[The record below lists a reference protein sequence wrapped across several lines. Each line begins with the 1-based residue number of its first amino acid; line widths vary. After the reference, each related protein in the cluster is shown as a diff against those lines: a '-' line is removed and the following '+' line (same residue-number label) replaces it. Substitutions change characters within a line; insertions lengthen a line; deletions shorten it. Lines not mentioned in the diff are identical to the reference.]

1 MDFQRSLMNQINPI
15 RILLV
20 DDDSLMLFALEKI
33 IQKYHDLQVVG
44 RVRNGHEALAFVQ
57 ETQPDVVLLDIEMPH
72 MNGIECLQQIHS
84 QYPAIIVILLTT
96 FAEDQYIID
105 GLANGA
111 QSYLL
116 KTTPFEYLGQ
126 HIRDAINGTFVMPAP
141 IAAKLA
147 TLLQQK
153 KNFHEQSLNPLFF
166 QKYEM
171 TRTEQQVVN
180 LLAKRLA
187 NPEIAEQLNITVGT
201 VKNHLITIF
210 TKLYVHNRQDAITL
224 IETYL
229 H

>member
-1 MDFQRSLMNQINPI
+1 MNQPNQI

-33 IQKYHDLQVVG
+33 IQMYRDLQVVG
-44 RVRNGHEALAFVQ
+44 RVRNGHEALTFLQ
-57 ETQPDVVLLDIEMPH
+57 ENKAEVVLLDIEMPY
-72 MNGIECLQQIHS
+72 MNGIECLQQIRSLH
-84 QYPAIIVILLTT
+84 PAIIVILLTT
-96 FAEDQYIID
+96 FAEEQYIID

-116 KTTPFEYLGQ
+116 KTTPYDQLGQ

-153 KNFHEQSLNPLFF
+153 RDLIEKSINPLFF

-171 TRTEQQVVN
+171 TRTEQQVVK

-187 NPEIAEQLNITVGT
+187 NPEIAEQLNVTVGT
-201 VKNHLITIF
+201 VKNHLIVIF
-210 TKLYVHNRQDAITL
+210 IKLQVHNRQEAITL

-229 H
+229 R

>member
-1 MDFQRSLMNQINPI
+1 MNQPNQI

-33 IQKYHDLQVVG
+33 IQKYRDLQVVG
-44 RVRNGHEALAFVQ
+44 RVRNGHEALTFLQ
-57 ETQPDVVLLDIEMPH
+57 ENKADVVLLDIEMPY
-72 MNGIECLQQIHS
+72 MNGIECLQQIRS
-84 QYPAIIVILLTT
+84 LYPVITVILLTT
-96 FAEDQYIID
+96 FAEEQYIID

-116 KTTPFEYLGQ
+116 KTTPFEYLGS

-153 KNFHEQSLNPLFF
+153 RDLIEKSINPLFF

-171 TRTEQQVVN
+171 TRTEQLVIN

-210 TKLYVHNRQDAITL
+210 IKLQVHNRQEAITL

-229 H
+229 R

>member
-1 MDFQRSLMNQINPI
+1 MNQPNPI

-20 DDDSLMLFALEKI
+20 DDDSLMVFALEKI
-33 IQKYHDLQVVG
+33 IQKYRDLQVVG
-44 RVRNGHEALAFVQ
+44 QVRNGYEALAFLQ
-57 ETQPDVVLLDIEMPH
+57 ATQTDVVLLDIEMPH
-72 MNGIECLQQIHS
+72 MNGIECLQQIRSLH
-84 QYPAIIVILLTT
+84 PAIIVILLTT
-96 FAEDQYIID
+96 FAEEQYIID

-116 KTTPFEYLGQ
+116 KTTPFEYLGP
-126 HIRDAINGTFVMPAP
+126 HIREAINGTFIMPAP

-147 TLLQQK
+147 TLLHQK

-171 TRTEQQVVN
+171 TRAEQLVVN

-210 TKLYVHNRQDAITL
+210 TKLCVHNRQDAITL

>member
-1 MDFQRSLMNQINPI
+1 MNQPNPI

-20 DDDSLMLFALEKI
+20 DDDTLMLFALEKI
-33 IQKYHDLQVVG
+33 IQKYRDLQVVG

-72 MNGIECLQQIHS
+72 MNGIECLQQIRSMH
-84 QYPAIIVILLTT
+84 PAIIVILLTT
-96 FAEDQYIID
+96 FAEEQYIID

-116 KTTPFEYLGQ
+116 KTTPFAYLGP

-147 TLLQQK
+147 TALQQQK
-153 KNFHEQSLNPLFF
+153 GFFEKSINPLFF

-171 TRTEQQVVN
+171 TRTEQQVVR
-180 LLAKRLA
+180 LLVKRLA
-187 NPEIAEQLNITVGT
+187 NPEIAEQLNVTIGT
-201 VKNHLITIF
+201 VKNHLVAIF
-210 TKLYVHNRQDAITL
+210 TKLHVQNRQEAITL

-229 H
+229 S

>member
-1 MDFQRSLMNQINPI
+1 MNQPNPI

-20 DDDSLMLFALEKI
+20 DDDTLMLFALEKI
-33 IQKYHDLQVVG
+33 IQRYLDLQIIG
-44 RVRNGHEALAFVQ
+44 QVRDGHEALAFLQ
-57 ETQPDVVLLDIEMPH
+57 ETKTDVVLLDIEMPH
-72 MNGIECLQQIHS
+72 MNGIECLQQIRSMH
-84 QYPAIIVILLTT
+84 PAIIVILLTT
-96 FAEDQYIID
+96 FAEEQYIID

-116 KTTPFEYLGQ
+116 KTTPFAYLGP

-147 TLLQQK
+147 TALQQQK
-153 KNFHEQSLNPLFF
+153 GFFEKSINPLFF

-171 TRTEQQVVN
+171 TRTEQQVVR
-180 LLAKRLA
+180 LLVKRLA
-187 NPEIAEQLNITVGT
+187 NPEIAEQLNIAIGT
-201 VKNHLITIF
+201 VKNHLVAIF
-210 TKLYVHNRQDAITL
+210 TKLHVQNRQEAITL

>member
-1 MDFQRSLMNQINPI
+1 MNQSNPI

-33 IQKYHDLQVVG
+33 IQQYRDLQVVG
-44 RVRNGHEALAFVQ
+44 RLRNGHEALAFMQ

-72 MNGIECLQQIHS
+72 MNGIECLQQIRS

-96 FAEDQYIID
+96 FAEEKYIID

-116 KTTPFEYLGQ
+116 KTTPFAYLGP

-147 TLLQQK
+147 TALQQQK
-153 KNFHEQSLNPLFF
+153 GFFEKSISPLFF

-171 TRTEQQVVN
+171 TRTEQQVVR
-180 LLAKRLA
+180 LLVKRLA
-187 NPEIAEQLNITVGT
+187 NPEIAEQLNIAIGT
-201 VKNHLITIF
+201 VKNHLVAIF
-210 TKLYVHNRQDAITL
+210 TKLHVQNRQEAITL

>member
-1 MDFQRSLMNQINPI
+1 MNQSNPI
-15 RILLV
+15 YILLV

-33 IQKYHDLQVVG
+33 IQKYRDMQIAG
-44 RVRNGHEALAFVQ
+44 RVRNGHEALTFLQ
-57 ETQPDVVLLDIEMPH
+57 ENKADVVLLDIEMPH
-72 MNGIECLQQIHS
+72 MNGIECLQQIRS
-84 QYPAIIVILLTT
+84 LYPAIIVILLTT
-96 FAEDQYIID
+96 FAEEQYIID

-116 KTTPFEYLGQ
+116 KTTPFEYLGP

-153 KNFHEQSLNPLFF
+153 RDLIEKSINPLFF
-166 QKYEM
+166 QTYEM
-171 TRTEQQVVN
+171 TRTEQQVVK
-180 LLAKRLA
+180 LLSKRLA
-187 NPEIAEQLNITVGT
+187 NPEIAEQLNVTVGT
-201 VKNHLITIF
+201 AKNHLVVIF
-210 TKLYVHNRQDAITL
+210 TKLLVQNRQEAITL

>member
-1 MDFQRSLMNQINPI
+1 MNHSNPI

-20 DDDSLMLFALEKI
+20 DDDTLMLFALEKI
-33 IQKYHDLQVVG
+33 IQRYLDLQIIG
-44 RVRNGHEALAFVQ
+44 QVRDGHEALAFLQ
-57 ETQPDVVLLDIEMPH
+57 ENKTDVVLLDIEMPH
-72 MNGIECLQQIHS
+72 MNGIECLQQIRSMH
-84 QYPAIIVILLTT
+84 PAIIVILLTT
-96 FAEDQYIID
+96 FAEEQYIID

-116 KTTPFEYLGQ
+116 KTTPFAYLGP

-147 TLLQQK
+147 TALQQQK
-153 KNFHEQSLNPLFF
+153 GFFEKSISPLFF

-171 TRTEQQVVN
+171 TRTEQQVVR
-180 LLAKRLA
+180 LLVKRLA
-187 NPEIAEQLNITVGT
+187 NPEIAEQLNIAIGT
-201 VKNHLITIF
+201 VKNHLVAIF
-210 TKLYVHNRQDAITL
+210 TKLHVQNRQEAITL